1 MIEWNTLP
9 LAQEHIHPSVDIH
22 IKAFPNFFLSSLGPA
37 FLYEF
42 YSNFL
47 IDKKGVGFVACD
59 GNGTL
64 LGVIVGPINPKGYF
78 KRLLYR
84 RWWAF
89 SFRSLC
95 AIVRKPSSAL
105 RLMRA
110 ILYRGNTPPG
120 PPRAL
125 LSSIAVSPD
134 AQASGIGKALVNEW
148 TAEMKRRGAFGCYLT
163 TDAEHNTTVN
173 AFYLKLGWRIDS
185 SFNTPE
191 GRQMHYYIYDFK

>member
-1 MIEWNTLP
+1 MIEWKTFP
-9 LAQEHIHPSVDIH
+9 LEQKHIYSSVDIH
-22 IKAFPNFFLSSLGPA
+22 MKSFPNFFLSSLGPA

-47 IDKKGVGFVACD
+47 NDEKGVGFVACE
-59 GNGTL
+59 GNGKL

-89 SFRSLC
+89 SLSSLY

-105 RLMRA
+105 RLIRA
-110 ILYRGNTPPG
+110 IFYRGNTPPG
-120 PPRAL
+120 PIRAL

-134 AQASGIGKALVNEW
+134 AQAMGIGKSLVDAW
-148 TAEMKRRGAFGCYLT
+148 TTEMRRRGAFGCYLT
-163 TDAEHNTTVN
+163 TDAERNTTVN
-173 AFYLKLGWRIDS
+173 EFYLKLGWRIDS
-185 SFNTPE
+185 SFVTPE
-191 GRQMHYYIYDFK
+191 GRRMHCYVYDFN